1 VTVNWSVDLGQILSV
16 VAMVLLAIGAHFAV
30 KQTVTVVVARFDDFK
45 LSMEKTVKA
54 FGERLDKHEASIMG
68 LVGDC
73 SGSSAGWMAR
83 WTGRTG
89 RTRGSD
95 HRP

>member
-1 VTVNWSVDLGQILSV
+1 
-16 VAMVLLAIGAHFAV
+16 
-30 KQTVTVVVARFDDFK
+30 
-45 LSMEKTVKA
+45 
-54 FGERLDKHEASIMG
+54 MG

-95 HRP
+95 HRPGCPGGRAHFGLDPRLVQAVVRAEGDIVRPCSVATPR